1 MRGPMI
7 RIQNDV
13 RRTWRCPAC
22 GYERRA
28 HADQTSIRC
37 HCEKEGPFMKLVEA
51 PRKPR
56 PEPEILP
63 PYFEYDEEEVSTS
76 DKNNSSS
83 SEQSQAEANE
93 QSPATAEDTKD
104 QIPETNASNAPVSD
118 ASADSSPQSDT

>member
-13 RRTWRCPAC
+13 RRMWRCPEC

-37 HCEKEGPFMKLVEA
+37 HCEKEGAFMKLVEA

-63 PYFEYDEEEVSTS
+63 PYFEYDEEVVSTPDKTAAPSS
-76 DKNNSSS
+76 DT
-83 SEQSQAEANE
+83 SQAKADEP
-93 QSPATAEDTKD
+93 SPATAEKTEA
-104 QIPETNASNAPVSD
+104 QTSETNEAATPDNPPN
-118 ASADSSPQSDT
+118 ADSSSKADT